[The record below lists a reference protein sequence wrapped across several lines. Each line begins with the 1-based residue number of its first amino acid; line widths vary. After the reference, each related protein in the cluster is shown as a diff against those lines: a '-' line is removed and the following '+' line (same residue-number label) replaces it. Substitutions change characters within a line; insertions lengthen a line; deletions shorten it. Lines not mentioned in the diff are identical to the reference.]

1 MGLTSNGGVHSSFD
15 HLFKLCDIAKEYG
28 VDNTLFTASW
38 MDAIPTRRV
47 VKALLNN

>member
-28 VDNTLFTASW
+28 VDNTFVHCF
-38 MDAIPTRRV
+38 MDGREQTRRV